1 MEVRTESREAA
12 GGIYKAAGSNLGRRA
27 ERGDHGR
34 DLGVAGERAEET
46 EKKELQL
53 GQGCQGEEATVLRPR
68 AGSGRP
74 WSGVAA
80 SGPCRAVCGALRAA
94 VAWRVL
100 GRARGSGVGRGR

>member
-1 MEVRTESREAA
+1 M
-12 GGIYKAAGSNLGRRA
+12 GRRA

-34 DLGVAGERAEET
+34 DLGVAGERAEEA

-53 GQGCQGEEATVLRPR
+53 GLGCQWEEATLLRSR

-80 SGPCRAVCGALRAA
+80 SGPYRAGCGALRAA